1 MKFHFIV
8 CNYIDKTKEEIE
20 MGKKN
25 VVSIEDRIPK
35 LKQERKKKANR
46 RLIFYLSIFFFLISI
61 IVYLQSP
68 LSYVRTIEVS
78 GNSFVEDDVIIEA
91 STIGKKT
98 NIWSVSESEVSQAI
112 SENPVIQK
120 AEVNR
125 NLPWT
130 IDINVSEFSHVGYI
144 KRDDRYS
151 PVLGDGKVL
160 ENVKQRTVDGNAPLL
175 MGFSETSY
183 LNQMSEELKKLPESV
198 LQLISEIHWQPSEK
212 NEHKILL
219 YMNDGYMVDGTIRNF
234 ADKMRVYPSIVS
246 QLDPESKGVI
256 HIGAGVYFEEFNAD
270 TDNQESSNESAQ

>member
-1 MKFHFIV
+1 
-8 CNYIDKTKEEIE
+8 